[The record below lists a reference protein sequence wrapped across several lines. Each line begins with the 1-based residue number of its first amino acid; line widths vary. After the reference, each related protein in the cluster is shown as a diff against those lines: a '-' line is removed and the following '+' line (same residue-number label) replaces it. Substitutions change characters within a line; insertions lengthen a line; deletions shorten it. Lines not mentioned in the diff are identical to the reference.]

1 MPRFS
6 RRMTAG
12 LRMPRFVREHAG
24 IDHDLAQRA
33 DVFFLDVAAED
44 QVGIGVRVQRA
55 VVLDLGFQLSRSP
68 AGIAEREDGVL
79 RLGALRDRLQNI
91 HRRGQANSVVDLQ
104 RRILD
109 EEIARM
115 QHEAAAGLDRAAFQ
129 HLHGLGVLRQL
140 DLIGLLD
147 DVELHQQ
154 FGKVDTAGP
163 AVDDDAHGAFGVMRA
178 ELDHLALEA
187 RHLDSS
193 TWQRVG
199 ISAVRLL
206 AGSRSGAVLMG
217 GVAFHLQPGWK
228 TYWLTP
234 GDSGVPP
241 RFDFSKSENIEAVTV
256 LWPAPTK
263 FDDGAGGY
271 SLGYHDQVVLPLRI
285 VAKNADKPVTLR
297 ADINYAVCEKLCIPV
312 EASAELAIASVAS
325 TEDSALFAALD
336 TVPKP
341 ANVGDPNPLTIRDV
355 KREGKSTVL
364 VDVAVPDTRAVDLF
378 VEGPTPDWALP
389 VPKLLERSPPGVKRF
404 AFELEGLP
412 PGTNPEGA
420 ALKLTLVGGD
430 RAYEFNIN
438 LD

>member
-1 MPRFS
+1 M
-6 RRMTAG
+6 
-12 LRMPRFVREHAG
+12 
-24 IDHDLAQRA
+24 RA
-33 DVFFLDVAAED
+33 A
-44 QVGIGVRVQRA
+44 
-55 VVLDLGFQLSRSP
+55 LGF
-68 AGIAEREDGVL
+68 
-79 RLGALRDRLQNI
+79 
-91 HRRGQANSVVDLQ
+91 
-104 RRILD
+104 
-109 EEIARM
+109 
-115 QHEAAAGLDRAAFQ
+115 AAT
-129 HLHGLGVLRQL
+129 
-140 DLIGLLD
+140 LL
-147 DVELHQQ
+147 
-154 FGKVDTAGP
+154 ASS
-163 AVDDDAHGAFGVMRA
+163 
-178 ELDHLALEA
+178 LALEA
-187 RHLDSS
+187 RAQDSS
-193 TWQRVG
+193 PWQRDG
-199 ISAVRLL
+199 HSAVRLL

-217 GVAFHLQPGWK
+217 GVAFQLQPGWK
-228 TYWLTP
+228 TYWRTP
-234 GDSGVPP
+234 G
-241 RFDFSKSENIEAVTV
+241 
-256 LWPAPTK
+256 
-263 FDDGAGGY
+263 
-271 SLGYHDQVVLPLRI
+271 QVVLPLRI

-389 VPKLLERSPPGVKRF
+389 VPKLVKHSPPGVKRF

-412 PGTNPEGA
+412 PATDPAGA